1 MKKYA
6 ITAITA
12 AICTAAST
20 ISYGAVFSD
29 IGSNLKWAESYI
41 NSVYESGLM
50 VGDYNSKNQRVFR
63 GSENMTYSEAAQLI
77 YSIVLKSNFSGDVTD
92 AGINRYSMEMTN
104 EGVAEWA
111 KRGIAFCMEKGIV
124 SSYDLTKFIEGGND
138 IKITREDMVVFL
150 GRALALNYSI
160 STGTS
165 LAFNDTS
172 SITAAAKPYVELLNK
187 LGIVSGDNN
196 NNFNPK
202 SNITRAEVA
211 VLASKAYDLMK
222 KNVVSNPESGYT
234 QTSGT
239 VVSLLETNGTWVL
252 RLTTPD
258 GVSGF
263 VLTGSTPVYNNASS
277 NVGPAGLGLG
287 DSVTIYH
294 SDAAIAKVIITKD
307 VEVNANNVNT
317 PQYSS
322 TIKNKGELISAGD
335 YKIGIKD
342 KHGDKTYYTVAE
354 DAKITLNGR
363 SATLRQLSDRM
374 RGDAVVE
381 VTVELNSSTQE
392 AYLVEAVE
400 EKYTSNTEGKIKSIN
415 KRQITIESGSK
426 TYTYSFADDV
436 TVKYNGSSLDLYKD
450 GKDNDLCDKFD
461 GLTGSRYIDVKLT
474 LDKNK
479 DVEKIVA
486 EASNYK
492 EDDDKSY
499 TGDIKNIDKNEI
511 KIGGK
516 TYKLSDSVKVDITVG
531 DDNIND
537 IDDLVEAFDGG
548 DMTIRAELTVKSSKV
563 TRIDGYVSQL
573 EGDLDYMTVSNESRP
588 RGEMGVSVDGLN
600 QIRFKF
606 DEDTR
611 IAIDGTDYDAEN
623 INSLKN
629 LVNRNDISG
638 VTVRF
643 DEDGLATSVKD

>member
-400 EKYTSNTEGKIKSIN
+400 EKYTSNTEGKIKNIN
-415 KRQITIESGSK
+415 DRQITIESGSK
-426 TYTYSFADDV
+426 TYKYSLADN
-436 TVKYNGSSLDLYKD
+436 TSVKYNGSSTNISSLV
-450 GKDNDLCDKFD
+450 NKFD
-461 GLTGSRYIDVKLT
+461 DLTGSRYIDVKLT

-499 TGDIKNIDKNEI
+499 TGDIKDIDEKEI
-511 KIGGK
+511 KIGSK
-516 TYKLSDSVKVDITVG
+516 TYKLSDSIDVDITAG
-531 DDNIND
+531 SDSIDD
-537 IDDLVEAFDGG
+537 IDDLIDAFNGG
-548 DMTIRAELTVKSSKV
+548 DVTIRVEISLKDSKV
-563 TRIDGYVSQL
+563 KKIDGYISEL
-573 EGDLDYMTVSNESRP
+573 EGEVDFMNITNESRP
-588 RGEMGVSVDGLN
+588 RGEIAITVDGIG
-600 QIRFKF
+600 QIEFKF
-606 DEDTR
+606 DEDTTIR
-611 IAIDGTDYDAEN
+611 IDGTSYDSEN
-623 INSLKN
+623 IKSLKN
-629 LVNRNDISG
+629 SIKNTDVK
-638 VTVRF
+638 VKF

>member
-400 EKYTSNTEGKIKSIN
+400 EKYTSNTEGKIKNIN
-415 KRQITIESGSK
+415 DRQITIESGSK
-426 TYTYSFADDV
+426 TYKYSLADDV
-436 TVKYNGSSLDLYKD
+436 SVKYNGSSTNISSLV
-450 GKDNDLCDKFD
+450 NKFD
-461 GLTGSRYIDVKLT
+461 DLTGSRYIDVKLT

-499 TGDIKNIDKNEI
+499 TGDIKDIDEKEI
-511 KIGGK
+511 KIGSK
-516 TYKLSDSVKVDITVG
+516 TYKLSDSIDVDITAG
-531 DDNIND
+531 SDSIDD
-537 IDDLVEAFDGG
+537 IDDLIDAFNGG
-548 DMTIRAELTVKSSKV
+548 DVTIRVEISLKDSKV
-563 TRIDGYVSQL
+563 KKIDGYISEL
-573 EGDLDYMTVSNESRP
+573 EGEVDFMNITNESRP
-588 RGEMGVSVDGLN
+588 RGEIAITVDGIG
-600 QIRFKF
+600 QIEFKF
-606 DEDTR
+606 DEDTTIR
-611 IAIDGTDYDAEN
+611 IAGTSYDSEN
-623 INSLKN
+623 IKSLKN
-629 LVNRNDISG
+629 SIKNTDVK
-638 VTVRF
+638 VKF

>member
-1 MKKYA
+1 MYKR
-6 ITAITA
+6 
-12 AICTAAST
+12 
-20 ISYGAVFSD
+20 
-29 IGSNLKWAESYI
+29 
-41 NSVYESGLM
+41 
-50 VGDYNSKNQRVFR
+50 Q
-63 GSENMTYSEAAQLI
+63 
-77 YSIVLKSNFSGDVTD
+77 
-92 AGINRYSMEMTN
+92 GINRYSMEMTN

-400 EKYTSNTEGKIKSIN
+400 EKYTSNTEGKIKNIN
-415 KRQITIESGSK
+415 DRQITIESGSK
-426 TYTYSFADDV
+426 TYKYSLVDDV
-436 TVKYNGSSLDLYKD
+436 SVKYNGSSTNISSLV
-450 GKDNDLCDKFD
+450 NKFD
-461 GLTGSRYIDVKLT
+461 DLTGSRYIDVKLT

-499 TGDIKNIDKNEI
+499 TGDIKDIDEKEI
-511 KIGGK
+511 KIGSK
-516 TYKLSDSVKVDITVG
+516 TYKLSDSIDVDITAG
-531 DDNIND
+531 SDSIDD
-537 IDDLVEAFDGG
+537 IDDLIDAFNGG
-548 DMTIRAELTVKSSKV
+548 DVTIRVEISLKDSKV
-563 TRIDGYVSQL
+563 KKIDGYISEL
-573 EGDLDYMTVSNESRP
+573 EGEVDFMNITNESRP
-588 RGEMGVSVDGLN
+588 RGEIAITVDGIG
-600 QIRFKF
+600 QIEFKF
-606 DEDTR
+606 DEDTTIR
-611 IAIDGTDYDAEN
+611 IDGTSYDSEN
-623 INSLKN
+623 IKSLKN
-629 LVNRNDISG
+629 SIKNTDVK
-638 VTVRF
+638 VKF

>member
-1 MKKYA
+1 
-6 ITAITA
+6 
-12 AICTAAST
+12 
-20 ISYGAVFSD
+20 
-29 IGSNLKWAESYI
+29 
-41 NSVYESGLM
+41 
-50 VGDYNSKNQRVFR
+50 
-63 GSENMTYSEAAQLI
+63 
-77 YSIVLKSNFSGDVTD
+77 
-92 AGINRYSMEMTN
+92 
-104 EGVAEWA
+104 
-111 KRGIAFCMEKGIV
+111 
-124 SSYDLTKFIEGGND
+124 
-138 IKITREDMVVFL
+138 
-150 GRALALNYSI
+150 
-160 STGTS
+160 
-165 LAFNDTS
+165 
-172 SITAAAKPYVELLNK
+172 
-187 LGIVSGDNN
+187 
-196 NNFNPK
+196 
-202 SNITRAEVA
+202 
-211 VLASKAYDLMK
+211 
-222 KNVVSNPESGYT
+222 
-234 QTSGT
+234 
-239 VVSLLETNGTWVL
+239 
-252 RLTTPD
+252 
-258 GVSGF
+258 
-263 VLTGSTPVYNNASS
+263 
-277 NVGPAGLGLG
+277 
-287 DSVTIYH
+287 
-294 SDAAIAKVIITKD
+294 
-307 VEVNANNVNT
+307 
-317 PQYSS
+317 
-322 TIKNKGELISAGD
+322 
-335 YKIGIKD
+335 
-342 KHGDKTYYTVAE
+342 
-354 DAKITLNGR
+354 
-363 SATLRQLSDRM
+363 M

>member
-77 YSIVLKSNFSGDVTD
+77 YSIVLKSNFAGDVTD
-92 AGINRYSMEMTN
+92 AGINRYTMEMTN
-104 EGVAEWA
+104 EGVADWA

-150 GRALALNYSI
+150 GRALALNYPI

-263 VLTGSTPVYNNASS
+263 VLTSATPVYNNASN
-277 NVGPAGLGLG
+277 NVGPKGLGLG

-294 SDAAIAKVIITKD
+294 SDAAIAKVMITKD
-307 VEVNANNVNT
+307 VEVDANNVNT

-392 AYLVEAVE
+392 AYIVEAVE
-400 EKYTSNTEGKIKSIN
+400 EKYSSNTEGKIKNIN
-415 KRQITIESGSK
+415 DRQITIESGSK
-426 TYTYSFADDV
+426 TYKYSLADDIS
-436 TVKYNGSSLDLYKD
+436 VKYNGSSTSIETLV
-450 GKDNDLCDKFD
+450 NKFD
-461 GLTGSRYIDVKLT
+461 GLTGSRYIDVELT

-499 TGDIKNIDKNEI
+499 TGDIKSVDKDEI
-511 KIGGK
+511 KVGGK
-516 TYKLSDSVKVDITVG
+516 TYDVSNKVKVDISAG
-531 DDNIND
+531 DDSIDD
-537 IDDLVEAFDGG
+537 IDDLVHAFKGG
-548 DMTIRAELTVKSSKV
+548 DVTIRVELTVKNSEV
-563 TRIDGYVSQL
+563 TRIEGYISEADG
-573 EGDLDYMTVSNESRP
+573 ELDYMTVSNESRP
-588 RGEMGVSVDGLN
+588 RGEMGISVDGIG

-611 IAIDGTDYDAEN
+611 IDIDGTDYDSEN

-629 LVNRNDISG
+629 LVNRSG
-638 VTVRF
+638 VSGVAVKF

>member
-1 MKKYA
+1 
-6 ITAITA
+6 
-12 AICTAAST
+12 
-20 ISYGAVFSD
+20 
-29 IGSNLKWAESYI
+29 
-41 NSVYESGLM
+41 
-50 VGDYNSKNQRVFR
+50 
-63 GSENMTYSEAAQLI
+63 
-77 YSIVLKSNFSGDVTD
+77 
-92 AGINRYSMEMTN
+92 
-104 EGVAEWA
+104 
-111 KRGIAFCMEKGIV
+111 
-124 SSYDLTKFIEGGND
+124 
-138 IKITREDMVVFL
+138 MVVFL

-400 EKYTSNTEGKIKSIN
+400 EKYTSNTEGKIKNIN
-415 KRQITIESGSK
+415 DRQITIESGSK
-426 TYTYSFADDV
+426 TYKYSLVDDV
-436 TVKYNGSSLDLYKD
+436 SVKYNGSSTNISSLV
-450 GKDNDLCDKFD
+450 NKFD
-461 GLTGSRYIDVKLT
+461 DLTGSRYIDVKLT

-499 TGDIKNIDKNEI
+499 TGDIKDIDEKEI
-511 KIGGK
+511 KIGSK
-516 TYKLSDSVKVDITVG
+516 TYKLSDSIDVDITAG
-531 DDNIND
+531 SDSIDD
-537 IDDLVEAFDGG
+537 IDDLIDAFNGG
-548 DMTIRAELTVKSSKV
+548 DVTIRVEISLKDSKV
-563 TRIDGYVSQL
+563 KKIDGYISEL
-573 EGDLDYMTVSNESRP
+573 EGEVDFMNITNESRP
-588 RGEMGVSVDGLN
+588 RGEIAITVDGIG
-600 QIRFKF
+600 QIEFKF
-606 DEDTR
+606 DEDTTIR
-611 IAIDGTDYDAEN
+611 IDGTSYDSEN
-623 INSLKN
+623 IKSLKN
-629 LVNRNDISG
+629 SIKNTDVK
-638 VTVRF
+638 VKF

>member
-222 KNVVSNPESGYT
+222 KNVVSVHWP
-234 QTSGT
+234 
-239 VVSLLETNGTWVL
+239 
-252 RLTTPD
+252 
-258 GVSGF
+258 
-263 VLTGSTPVYNNASS
+263 
-277 NVGPAGLGLG
+277 
-287 DSVTIYH
+287 H
-294 SDAAIAKVIITKD
+294 S
-307 VEVNANNVNT
+307 
-317 PQYSS
+317 
-322 TIKNKGELISAGD
+322 
-335 YKIGIKD
+335 
-342 KHGDKTYYTVAE
+342 
-354 DAKITLNGR
+354 
-363 SATLRQLSDRM
+363 
-374 RGDAVVE
+374 
-381 VTVELNSSTQE
+381 
-392 AYLVEAVE
+392 
-400 EKYTSNTEGKIKSIN
+400 
-415 KRQITIESGSK
+415 
-426 TYTYSFADDV
+426 
-436 TVKYNGSSLDLYKD
+436 
-450 GKDNDLCDKFD
+450 
-461 GLTGSRYIDVKLT
+461 
-474 LDKNK
+474 
-479 DVEKIVA
+479 
-486 EASNYK
+486 YK
-492 EDDDKSY
+492 E
-499 TGDIKNIDKNEI
+499 
-511 KIGGK
+511 
-516 TYKLSDSVKVDITVG
+516 
-531 DDNIND
+531 
-537 IDDLVEAFDGG
+537 
-548 DMTIRAELTVKSSKV
+548 
-563 TRIDGYVSQL
+563 
-573 EGDLDYMTVSNESRP
+573 
-588 RGEMGVSVDGLN
+588 
-600 QIRFKF
+600 
-606 DEDTR
+606 
-611 IAIDGTDYDAEN
+611 
-623 INSLKN
+623 
-629 LVNRNDISG
+629 
-638 VTVRF
+638 
-643 DEDGLATSVKD
+643 

>member
-400 EKYTSNTEGKIKSIN
+400 EKYTSNTEGKIKNIN
-415 KRQITIESGSK
+415 DRQITIESGSK
-426 TYTYSFADDV
+426 TYKYSLVDDV
-436 TVKYNGSSLDLYKD
+436 SVKYNGSSTNISSLV
-450 GKDNDLCDKFD
+450 NKFD
-461 GLTGSRYIDVKLT
+461 DLTGSRYIDVKLT

-499 TGDIKNIDKNEI
+499 TGDIKDIDEKEI
-511 KIGGK
+511 KIGSK
-516 TYKLSDSVKVDITVG
+516 TYKLSDSIDVDITAG
-531 DDNIND
+531 SDSIDD
-537 IDDLVEAFDGG
+537 IDDLIDAFNGG
-548 DMTIRAELTVKSSKV
+548 DVTIRVEISLKDSKV
-563 TRIDGYVSQL
+563 KKIDGYISEL
-573 EGDLDYMTVSNESRP
+573 EGEVDFMNITNESRP
-588 RGEMGVSVDGLN
+588 RGEIAITVDGIG
-600 QIRFKF
+600 QIEFKF
-606 DEDTR
+606 DEDTTIR
-611 IAIDGTDYDAEN
+611 IDGTSYDSEN
-623 INSLKN
+623 IKSLKN
-629 LVNRNDISG
+629 SIKNTDVK
-638 VTVRF
+638 VKF

>member
-342 KHGDKTYYTVAE
+342 KHDDKTYYTVAE

-400 EKYTSNTEGKIKSIN
+400 EKYTSNTEGKIKNIN
-415 KRQITIESGSK
+415 DRQITIESGSK
-426 TYTYSFADDV
+426 TYKYSLVDDV
-436 TVKYNGSSLDLYKD
+436 SVKYNGSSTNISSLV
-450 GKDNDLCDKFD
+450 NKFD
-461 GLTGSRYIDVKLT
+461 DLTGSRYIDVKLT

-499 TGDIKNIDKNEI
+499 TGDIKDIDEKEI
-511 KIGGK
+511 KIGSK
-516 TYKLSDSVKVDITVG
+516 TYKLSDSIDVDITAG
-531 DDNIND
+531 SDSIDD
-537 IDDLVEAFDGG
+537 IDDLIDAFNGG
-548 DMTIRAELTVKSSKV
+548 DVTIRVEISLKDSKV
-563 TRIDGYVSQL
+563 KKIDGYISEL
-573 EGDLDYMTVSNESRP
+573 EGEVDFMNITNESRP
-588 RGEMGVSVDGLN
+588 RGEIAITVDGIG
-600 QIRFKF
+600 QIEFKF
-606 DEDTR
+606 DEDTTIR
-611 IAIDGTDYDAEN
+611 IDGTSYDSEN
-623 INSLKN
+623 IKSLKN
-629 LVNRNDISG
+629 SIKNTDVK
-638 VTVRF
+638 VKF

>member
-160 STGTS
+160 SSGTS

-400 EKYTSNTEGKIKSIN
+400 EKYTSNTEGKIKNIN
-415 KRQITIESGSK
+415 DRQITIESGSK
-426 TYTYSFADDV
+426 TYKYSLVDDV
-436 TVKYNGSSLDLYKD
+436 SVKYNGSSTNISSLV
-450 GKDNDLCDKFD
+450 NKFD
-461 GLTGSRYIDVKLT
+461 DLTGSRYIDVKLT

-516 TYKLSDSVKVDITVG
+516 TYNLSGSVKVDIIAG
-531 DDNIND
+531 NGSISSLSKL
-537 IDDLVEAFDGG
+537 IEAVNSG
-548 DMTIRAELTVKSSKV
+548 DMTIRAELTVKSSEV

-588 RGEMGVSVDGLN
+588 RGEMGVRVDDFE

-611 IAIDGTDYDAEN
+611 LDIDGTDYDAEN

>member
-138 IKITREDMVVFL
+138 IKITREDMVVFF

-400 EKYTSNTEGKIKSIN
+400 EKYTSNTEGKIKNIN
-415 KRQITIESGSK
+415 DRQITIESGSK
-426 TYTYSFADDV
+426 TYKYSLVDDV
-436 TVKYNGSSLDLYKD
+436 SVKYNGSSTNISSLV
-450 GKDNDLCDKFD
+450 NKFD
-461 GLTGSRYIDVKLT
+461 DLTGSRYIDVKLT

-499 TGDIKNIDKNEI
+499 TGDIKDIDEKEI
-511 KIGGK
+511 KIGSK
-516 TYKLSDSVKVDITVG
+516 TYKLSDSIDVDITAG
-531 DDNIND
+531 SDSIDD
-537 IDDLVEAFDGG
+537 IDDLIDAFNGG
-548 DMTIRAELTVKSSKV
+548 DVTIRVEISLKDSKV
-563 TRIDGYVSQL
+563 KKIDGYISEL
-573 EGDLDYMTVSNESRP
+573 EGEVDFMNITNESRP
-588 RGEMGVSVDGLN
+588 RGEIAITVDGIG
-600 QIRFKF
+600 QIEFKF
-606 DEDTR
+606 DEDTTIR
-611 IAIDGTDYDAEN
+611 IDGTSYDSEN
-623 INSLKN
+623 IKSLKN
-629 LVNRNDISG
+629 SIKNTDVK
-638 VTVRF
+638 VKF